1 MPLQNRVTPTGDII
15 RSADRGAMMGNRG
28 GRFHTA
34 ERELS
39 GRHWHSKQWI
49 CCVLQF
55 KNRHRPVMA
64 PRHYTE
70 LFFLDEATALTAGHR
85 PCFECRRE
93 AAVRFATLW
102 NAARGLPGRAR
113 ADAMD
118 DQLHLER
125 MVRAV
130 ERPKVSTAQLRKLPD
145 GAMVCAPKGV
155 NQNSANPS
163 IALLWGGQ
171 LNPWSTNGYG
181 PAQPFVDHPFVAH
194 PAWCVLTPPA
204 VLSVLERGYR
214 PIVHESVP
222 TT

>member
-1 MPLQNRVTPTGDII
+1 MPLQNRVIPTGEII
-15 RSADRGAMMGNRG
+15 RTADYGEMMGNRG

-64 PRHYTE
+64 PRQYTE
-70 LFFLDEATALTAGHR
+70 LFFLDEATALAAGHR

-113 ADAMD
+113 AEAMD
-118 DQLHLER
+118 DQLHQER
-125 MVRAV
+125 MVAADQ
-130 ERPKVSTAQLRKLPD
+130 RPRISTAQLRKQPD
-145 GAMVCAPKGV
+145 GIMVASQG
-155 NQNSANPS
+155 ANPS

-171 LNPWSTNGYG
+171 LKPWSTSGYG
-181 PAQPFVDHPFVAH
+181 PSQPIVDH

-214 PIVHESVP
+214 PLAHSSAL
-222 TT
+222 TA